1 MNDMY
6 TILWAPWRLKY
17 IQSVSKDKTV
27 GKCLFCE
34 IVKKDDKEAYIIHRG
49 RYNYI
54 VLNAFPYTTG
64 HVMIVPYKHVGSIEQ
79 LDNETLV
86 EMIELLKMVI
96 GVLKEVYAPDGF
108 NIGFNIGRAA
118 GAGIEAHVHLH
129 IVPRWIGDSN
139 FMTIISATRV
149 LPEALEDTYNK
160 LKSSIRKYISRGHER
175 SR

>member
-1 MNDMY
+1 MGNAY

-17 IQSVSKDKTV
+17 IQSVSKDKTIS
-27 GKCLFCE
+27 KCLFCE
-34 IVKKDDKEAYIIHRG
+34 LVKKDDKEAYIIYRG

-64 HVMIVPYKHVGSIEQ
+64 HVMIVPYKHVRSIEQ
-79 LDNETLV
+79 LDDETLV
-86 EMIELLKMVI
+86 EMVKLLKIIVK
-96 GVLKEVYAPDGF
+96 VLKETYAPDGF

-118 GAGIEAHVHLH
+118 GAGVEAHVHLH
-129 IVPRWIGDSN
+129 IVPRWVGDSN

-160 LKSSIRKYISRGHER
+160 LKSSIKKYVQGNMTS
-175 SR
+175 